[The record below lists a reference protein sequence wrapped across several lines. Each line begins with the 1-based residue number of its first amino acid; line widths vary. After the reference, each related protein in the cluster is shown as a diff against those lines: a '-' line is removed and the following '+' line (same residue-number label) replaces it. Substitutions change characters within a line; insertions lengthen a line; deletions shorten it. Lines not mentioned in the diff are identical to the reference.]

1 MPWSQGGLRLSHPI
15 SCMPPPEKKEGEEEL
30 KPGGFDI
37 KIFGLAAPMITKT
50 AREVTKT
57 AMDFILKLRMDGFH
71 IGRIHSG
78 RGHEFSGVFRK
89 WANSRGIVLT
99 RTPGDDPRANGRA
112 AVKSFKTQIRRLLKQ
127 ADVGS
132 ECWPLAA
139 RYADALN
146 RSWRLGDA
154 PSFPPFMQDVLVRR
168 RMETGRLRAHCG
180 NCQVLDIGFKVKKN
194 GQESPNTFFEKPKNQ

>member
-1 MPWSQGGLRLSHPI
+1 M
-15 SCMPPPEKKEGEEEL
+15 
-30 KPGGFDI
+30 
-37 KIFGLAAPMITKT
+37 IFGKPPDHLSKVATLIK
-50 AREVTKT
+50 
-57 AMDFILKLRMDGFH
+57 DFWKLW
-71 IGRIHSG
+71 
-78 RGHEFSGVFRK
+78 V
-89 WANSRGIVLT
+89 
-99 RTPGDDPRANGRA
+99 

-154 PSFPPFMQDVLVRR
+154 PSFPPFMQEVLVRR

-180 NCQVLDIGFKVKKN
+180 NCQVLDIGFKVKKTAKSHQIRSSKSQRTN
-194 GQESPNTFFEKPKNQ
+194 NRPEVGRN

>member
-1 MPWSQGGLRLSHPI
+1 M
-15 SCMPPPEKKEGEEEL
+15 
-30 KPGGFDI
+30 
-37 KIFGLAAPMITKT
+37 
-50 AREVTKT
+50 
-57 AMDFILKLRMDGFH
+57 
-71 IGRIHSG
+71 
-78 RGHEFSGVFRK
+78 
-89 WANSRGIVLT
+89 
-99 RTPGDDPRANGRA
+99 

-168 RMETGRLRAHCG
+168 RTWRQGVFEPTVETVKYLFPAPEEHGHWVQAEL
-180 NCQVLDIGFKVKKN
+180 KKN
-194 GQESPNTFFEKPKNQ
+194 DQESPNTFFGKPKSQSPTRSGSQSKRKSLAREGISKKK

>member
-1 MPWSQGGLRLSHPI
+1 L
-15 SCMPPPEKKEGEEEL
+15 PPPEKKEGEVDP

-37 KIFGLAAPMITKT
+37 KIFRLGLAAAMITKT

-71 IGRIHSG
+71 IGRIHSD

-99 RTPGDDPRANGRA
+99 CTPGDDPHANGRVEV
-112 AVKSFKTQIRRLLKQ
+112 AVKSFKPQIRWLLKQ

-168 RMETGRLRAHCG
+168 RTWR
-180 NCQVLDIGFKVKKN
+180 
-194 GQESPNTFFEKPKNQ
+194 